1 MLFCQITFYTVK
13 IMLSFKLMRFLDKDF
28 VVCKKNVGDFLE
40 IFL

>member
-13 IMLSFKLMRFLDKDF
+13 IMLSFKLMRFLDKDLSYA
-28 VVCKKNVGDFLE
+28 KNVGDFLE